1 MMAQYRFMTCNIRIQ
16 TPHDGE
22 QQFLNRVDFVCRT
35 LLELAPDVIG
45 FQELD
50 HRMRLEILSPL
61 PGYAILGAGRNPD
74 HLGEGAPIAYRQ
86 NRLMPERL
94 YSEMLSFQPHV
105 PGTTYGG
112 DQSPCPRLFSCA
124 DFMPINGGKPFRF
137 MNVHTDHVG
146 PVSRQLAVTQMLQSL
161 ATQNALRPMPTVITG
176 DFNALPDAPEMK
188 PLAEFPGLHDATSDL
203 PGTFH
208 NYERLNPPV
217 KIDYIYLTDEWKDVQ
232 TQLLHP
238 KEGALCFSDHDPIMV
253 SVTLT
258 ED

>member
-50 HRMRLEILSPL
+50 HSMRLEILSRM

-74 HLGEGAPIAYRQ
+74 RLGEGAPIAYRQ
-86 NRLMPERL
+86 DRLMPERL
-94 YSEMLSFQPHV
+94 VSEMLSFAPHI

-112 DQSPCPRLFSCA
+112 DQSPCPRVFSSV
-124 DFMPINGGKPFRF
+124 DFMPIDGGSPFRF
-137 MNVHTDHVG
+137 MNAHTDHVG
-146 PVSRQLAVTQMLQSL
+146 PLSRQLAATQMLQSL
-161 ATQNALRPMPTVITG
+161 STQNALRPMPTVITG

-188 PLAEFPGLHDATSDL
+188 PFSDFPGLRDITAGL

-208 NYERLNPPV
+208 NYERLDPPI
-217 KIDYIYLTDEWKDVQ
+217 KIDYIFLTDEWREIS
-232 TQLLHP
+232 TQPLHLRD
-238 KEGALCFSDHDPIMV
+238 GMLCFSDHDPIM
-253 SVTLT
+253 TTAAL